1 MSEWIDTRK
10 VAQGPC
16 GDTAWNPAAIARHIL
31 AQEPLAL
38 CHKVRVGS
46 GLYADP
52 IVRTIDGR
60 RERLHIIF

>member
-38 CHKVRVGS
+38 CHKVREGT
-46 GLYADP
+46 GL
-52 IVRTIDGR
+52 
-60 RERLHIIF
+60 